1 MVNKIIRFL
10 PFVLVITFV
19 VIILFSGNDQPP
31 IRDIPPPQEEK
42 KVILT
47 TTMIPVDDSPGE
59 FILEHSNGNRELLKK
74 DGTRV
79 PLQPVKVKK

>member
-1 MVNKIIRFL
+1 MVNKVLKFL
-10 PFVLVITFV
+10 PAVLVLLFV
-19 VIILFSGNDQPP
+19 VIILFSGKN
-31 IRDIPPPQEEK
+31 PPPNPPPHEED

-47 TTMIPVDDSPGE
+47 TIMIPVDDSPGE

-79 PLQPVKVKK
+79 PLQPVKVKQ